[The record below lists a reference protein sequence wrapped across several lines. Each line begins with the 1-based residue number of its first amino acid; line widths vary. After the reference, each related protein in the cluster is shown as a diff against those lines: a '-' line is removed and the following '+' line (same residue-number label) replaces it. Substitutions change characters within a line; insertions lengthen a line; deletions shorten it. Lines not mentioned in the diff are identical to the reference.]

1 MNDLRKNK
9 LTDLQTGLFY
19 EVSGMEL
26 QNEKKENA
34 LLRTTLFVF
43 FISGASSVLMGNL
56 MPFLRQTYDISY
68 ARAGV
73 LLSLPSWGNIASIFI
88 AGYLPS
94 YIGRRKTVL
103 LTSGWMAVAFL
114 LITFGVGGAAMLG
127 PACVMMGIARGGN
140 TNFSNTMMS
149 TLPGKK
155 SAIGYNLLHGAF
167 AVGAVLSPLV
177 LIACTGKDASGWR
190 MMTLGISVLCLVQ
203 LAVYGRMGLP
213 EEKITK
219 NIRTVDR
226 SFLKNKNFWLAA
238 AIMFF
243 YISTEY
249 AIVNWLVTY
258 FKDTGVLNPEV
269 SQLMTSLLWVV
280 IFIGRMIGAALVGK
294 VSRKV
299 ILVVDGVGLLAFFLL
314 VFFSRSQ
321 LPIFIGIM
329 GVGLFM
335 ATIYTSALALG
346 TERIRGNDLGVSTMI
361 LIGTTGG
368 IITPAVVGMVAEQA
382 GIQMGMG
389 VVVAVTVLLLITI
402 LFSVFSKG
410 TGEV

>member
-1 MNDLRKNK
+1 
-9 LTDLQTGLFY
+9 
-19 EVSGMEL
+19 MEQQL
-26 QNEKKENA
+26 NQKRENA
-34 LLRTTLFVF
+34 LIRATLFVF
-43 FISGASSVLMGNL
+43 FVSGASSVLMGNL
-56 MPFLRQTYDISY
+56 MPFLRETYDISY
-68 ARAGV
+68 AQAGF

-88 AGYLPS
+88 TGYLPT
-94 YIGRRKTVL
+94 YIGRRKSVL
-103 LTSGWMAVAFL
+103 LTAMWMAVAFL
-114 LITFGVGGAAMLG
+114 IITLGFGGAGALAV
-127 PACVMMGIARGGN
+127 ACVMIGIARGGN

-167 AVGAVLSPLV
+167 AMGAVLSPLA
-177 LIACTGKDASGWR
+177 LIACTRGNDSGWKL
-190 MMTLGISVLCLVQ
+190 MTAGITVLCLVQ
-203 LAVYGRMGLP
+203 LTVYLRMNLP
-213 EEKITK
+213 AENITK
-219 NIRTVDR
+219 SIRSVDR
-226 SFLKNKNFWLAA
+226 SFLKNKNFWLGA
-238 AIMFF
+238 AILFF

-258 FKDTGVLNPEV
+258 FKDTGILNAEV
-269 SQLMTSLLWVV
+269 SQLMSSLLWVV

-294 VSRKV
+294 VSRKI
-299 ILVVDGVGLLAFFLL
+299 ILVVDGVGLLVFFLL

-346 TERIRGNDLGVSTMI
+346 TERIKGNDLGVSTMI
-361 LIGTTGG
+361 LVGTTGG
-368 IITPAVVGMVAEQA
+368 IITPAVVGMVAEKA

-389 VVVAVTVLLLITI
+389 VVVAVTVLLLATI

-410 TGEV
+410 TDEA